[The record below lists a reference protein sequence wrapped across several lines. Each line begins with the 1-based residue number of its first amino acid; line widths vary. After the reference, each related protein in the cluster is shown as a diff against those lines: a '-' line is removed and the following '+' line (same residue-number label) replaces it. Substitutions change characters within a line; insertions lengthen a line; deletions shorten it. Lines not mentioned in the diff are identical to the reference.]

1 VVWWAVLWMLAG
13 CAQVPRQTN
22 LMAKVPGVD
31 MSTAELRERVLELGR
46 RQAALIEEGVGDTYE
61 STEDP
66 KTRRAAMRWG
76 LAVIPDVQEAS
87 LNGDP
92 LIALA
97 DLWALAFQ
105 TEAFAANGRG
115 GKYLGEARGFVERTA
130 RQMARESEELAGQV
144 FGPDVPRR
152 RAQVKRWADANPIT
166 AATFARPTAS
176 AVLAGTLSDQRPSA
190 RRFIASTEERLAQ
203 LDARLEM
210 MNKTLLNRIRWTMQ
224 LLIEDALGTADV
236 ASMVGE
242 LQQFADLERQRIN
255 GDIDRQRVEIFDQVS
270 RERAQIFQ
278 DVASERTAITGVANQ
293 MLAQA
298 NADARRLIDRTLL
311 RLGVGAAVLIVL
323 AALAAWIVWHTSRG
337 PRGRVSSRSWP
348 RPAPGSTLP

>member
-1 VVWWAVLWMLAG
+1 MSE
-13 CAQVPRQTN
+13 
-22 LMAKVPGVD
+22 VPGVN

-46 RQAALIEEGVGDTYE
+46 RQVASIEQGVGDTYE
-61 STEDP
+61 STKDP
-66 KTRRAAMRWG
+66 EARRAAMRWG
-76 LAVIPDVQEAS
+76 LAAIPDVQEAS
-87 LNGDP
+87 LNADP
-92 LIALA
+92 LVALA
-97 DLWALAFQ
+97 DLWALAMQ

-130 RQMARESEELAGQV
+130 RQMAGESEKLAGEV
-144 FGPDVPRR
+144 FPPADLPRR

-176 AVLAGTLSDQRPSA
+176 AVLARTLSDERPSA
-190 RRFIASTEERLAQ
+190 RQFIASTEERLAH

-210 MNKTLLNRIRWTMQ
+210 MNKTLLNRIRWTMDMM
-224 LLIEDALGTADV
+224 IEDALGTEDV

-242 LQQFADLERQRIN
+242 LQQFADQERQKIV
-255 GDIDRQRVEIFDQVS
+255 GDINRQRVEIFDQVGQ
-270 RERAQIFQ
+270 ERAQIFK

-293 MLAQA
+293 LLAQA
-298 NADARRLIDRTLL
+298 NADAHRLIDRTLL
-311 RLGVGAAVLIVL
+311 RVGVGAAVLIVL

>member
-1 VVWWAVLWMLAG
+1 MSE
-13 CAQVPRQTN
+13 
-22 LMAKVPGVD
+22 VPGVK

-46 RQAALIEEGVGDTYE
+46 RQAALIEQGVGDSYE
-61 STEDP
+61 TTEDP
-66 KTRRAAMRWG
+66 KTRRAVMTWG
-76 LAVIPDVQEAS
+76 LAAIPEVQEAS

-97 DLWALAFQ
+97 DLWALAMQ
-105 TEAFAANGRG
+105 TEAFVANERV
-115 GKYLGEARGFVERTA
+115 GKYLGEARGLVERTA
-130 RQMARESEELAGQV
+130 RQMASESEKLAGQV
-144 FGPDVPRR
+144 LGPADVPRR

-166 AATFARPTAS
+166 SATFARPTAS
-176 AVLAGTLSDQRPSA
+176 AVLARTLSDERPSA
-190 RRFIASTEERLAQ
+190 RQFIASTEERLAA

-210 MNKTLLNRIRWTMQ
+210 MNTTLLNRIRWTMQ

-236 ASMVGE
+236 ASMVAE
-242 LQQFADLERQRIN
+242 LQQFADLERKRII
-255 GDIDRQRVEIFDQVS
+255 GDIDRQRVEIFDQVGS
-270 RERAQIFQ
+270 ERAQIFK
-278 DVASERTAITGVANQ
+278 DVASERTAITAVANQ

-298 NADARRLIDRTLL
+298 NADAHRLIDRTLL
-311 RLGVGAAVLIVL
+311 RVGVGAAVLIVL

>member
-1 VVWWAVLWMLAG
+1 MLAG

-46 RQAALIEEGVGDTYE
+46 RQAALIEQGVGDTYE
-61 STEDP
+61 STEDL

-76 LAVIPDVQEAS
+76 LAAIPDVQEAS

-130 RQMARESEELAGQV
+130 LQMARESEQLAGQV
-144 FGPDVPRR
+144 FGPEDVPRR

-166 AATFARPTAS
+166 AATFVRPTAS

-190 RRFIASTEERLAQ
+190 RHFIASTEERLAQ

-224 LLIEDALGTADV
+224 MLIEDALGTADV
-236 ASMVGE
+236 ASMVGQ
-242 LQQFADLERQRIN
+242 LQQFADQERQKVV
-255 GDIDRQRVEIFDQVS
+255 GDIDRQRTEIFEQVGQ
-270 RERAQIFQ
+270 ERSEIFQ
-278 DVASERTAITGVANQ
+278 QVAGERQAITAVANQ

-298 NADARRLIDRTLL
+298 NADAQRLIDRTLL
-311 RLGVGAAVLIVL
+311 RVGVGAAVLIVL